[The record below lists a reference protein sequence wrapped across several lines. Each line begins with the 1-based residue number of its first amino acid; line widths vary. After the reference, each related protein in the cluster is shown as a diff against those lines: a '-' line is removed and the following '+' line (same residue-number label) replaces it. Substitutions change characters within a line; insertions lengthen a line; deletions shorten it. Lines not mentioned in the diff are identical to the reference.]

1 MSSFDNLAVA
11 YDNSIDWNARLER
24 ELPFI
29 LSSFRTDEN
38 RRVLDIACGSGRHS
52 VALAIDGA
60 TVIGVDVSSEMIAA
74 ADALA
79 KKRSAKTKFR
89 VLDMVDLESSI
100 KGPFDL
106 ILCLGIALEPA
117 LDRVALGDLLRTVS
131 DMLHPEGSFIC
142 QVLNFEAVRKSR
154 ARFFPSKGGK
164 LDSGDDI
171 VFTRFF
177 DTLDEGE
184 KTTLVLSSFI
194 KTKAEWKPTISYQ
207 EVLQLDLDILDE
219 SLAAAGLKADY
230 YSDYARNSFDRE
242 IHRNIV
248 IRAHRI

>member
-29 LSSFRTDEN
+29 LSSFRTDEA

-60 TVIGVDVSSEMIAA
+60 NVIGVDVSSGMIAA

-79 KKRSAKTKFR
+79 KKHSAKAEFR
-89 VLDMVDLESSI
+89 ILDMVDLERSI

-106 ILCLGIALEPA
+106 ILCLGNSLALSPN
-117 LDRVALGDLLRTVS
+117 RVALGKLLSTVNDLLHS
-131 DMLHPEGSFIC
+131 DGSFIC
-142 QVLNFEAVRKSR
+142 QVLNFEAVRKSN

-164 LDSGDDI
+164 LDSGEDI

-177 DTLDEGE
+177 DNLDEGE

-194 KTKAEWKPTISYQ
+194 ETNSEWTSTIAYQ
-207 EVLQLDLDILDE
+207 DVLQLDLDIIQEL
-219 SLAAAGLKADY
+219 LTTAGLKADY
-230 YSDYARNSFDRE
+230 YSDYAQSPFDRE
-242 IHRNIV
+242 THRNIV
-248 IRAHRI
+248 IRAHRV